1 MPEKTTGQ
9 KLLEKL
15 EAEAAAIHK
24 AMADAEIASKV
35 AVKTKA
41 VAEAVEEIAEDV
53 VEEIVDDSNLLIK
66 KVKAFLPSR
75 QTAFHVL
82 KIVAYWEAVKL
93 MLGFIL

>member
-1 MPEKTTGQ
+1 MSEKTTGQ

-24 AMADAEIASKV
+24 SMADAEIASKI

-41 VAEAVEEIAEDV
+41 VAEDV

>member
-1 MPEKTTGQ
+1 MSEKTTIT
-9 KLLEKL
+9 EKI
-15 EAEAAAIHK
+15 AA
-24 AMADAEIASKV
+24 
-35 AVKTKA
+35 KTKA
-41 VAEAVEEIAEDV
+41 AAAVAEDIAEDV
-53 VEEIVDDSNLLIK
+53 VEEIVDDSSLLIK